1 MTVKVTK
8 KNDIKT
14 LWVLIGEHELVIDV
28 AVGENADYM
37 IQSAYDNFVFGWNL
51 ACINNGHDVS
61 GLEYNL
67 ETQLK
72 NQALNK

>member
-8 KNDIKT
+8 KNDSKT
-14 LWVLIGEHELVIDV
+14 LWVLIGEHEHVIDV
-28 AVGENADYM
+28 AIGETADYNL
-37 IQSAYDNFVFGWNL
+37 QRSYENFVFGWNL
-51 ACINNGHDVS
+51 ACIENGHEVS

-72 NQALNK
+72 NQALDK

>member
-14 LWVLIGEHELVIDV
+14 LWVLIGEREHVIDV
-28 AVGENADYM
+28 AVGENADDM
-37 IQSAYDNFVFGWNL
+37 IQSAYANFVFGWNL